1 MSGLENVVRP
11 SETPSY
17 APEQKFI
24 PTGQKSNDPI
34 LLLIGKNGNGKQ
46 FQGSA
51 STQQSTYCDAAEN
64 ETH

>member
-11 SETPSY
+11 SESPSY
-17 APEQKFI
+17 APEQRFI
-24 PTGQKSNDPI
+24 PTGQKSEDPI
-34 LLLIGKNGNGKQ
+34 LVLIGRGGSGKQ

-51 STQQSTYCDAAEN
+51 SVQQSTYCDAAEN